1 MLQEQQEA
9 DREEKPRHNPDSSPA
24 QFLGAR
30 DEMGSSSSSQ
40 NLGQSRAQAEG
51 RGGSRGTQ
59 GPDDNQTDLVAK
71 I

>member
-30 DEMGSSSSSQ
+30 DRDGEFIFKSELRSEQGS
-40 NLGQSRAQAEG
+40 G
-51 RGGSRGTQ
+51 RGQRRQ
-59 GPDDNQTDLVAK
+59 
-71 I
+71 